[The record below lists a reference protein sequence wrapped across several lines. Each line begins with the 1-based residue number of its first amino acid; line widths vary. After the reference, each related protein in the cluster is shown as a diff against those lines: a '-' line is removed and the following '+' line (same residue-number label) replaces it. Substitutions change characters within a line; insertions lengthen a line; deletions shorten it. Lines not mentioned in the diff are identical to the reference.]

1 MDCGA
6 LEDVLRG
13 ARAGAILLLFFFL
26 SFSCL
31 PMHLC
36 VCLSLR
42 PVFWSMQAHLPDL
55 RQETGPTHDVAYQKE
70 NSLRPAGGVKRSDS
84 DLVETGMLSAKKALR

>member
-13 ARAGAILLLFFFL
+13 ARAGAILLKVFFFSFIFL
-26 SFSCL
+26 SPNV
-31 PMHLC
+31 PM
-36 VCLSLR
+36 CLSVSASSFLIDA
-42 PVFWSMQAHLPDL
+42 QAHLPDL

-70 NSLRPAGGVKRSDS
+70 TVYKR
-84 DLVETGMLSAKKALR
+84 LAE